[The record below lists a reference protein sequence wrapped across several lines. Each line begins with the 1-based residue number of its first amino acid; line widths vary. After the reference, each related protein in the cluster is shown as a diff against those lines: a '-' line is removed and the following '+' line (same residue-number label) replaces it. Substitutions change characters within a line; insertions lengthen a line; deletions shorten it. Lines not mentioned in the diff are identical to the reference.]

1 MENWTDPMDFLEKL
15 AVKAGRLLKKGEPDI
30 GCVAKMVL
38 NDWQRGKL
46 PFYIVP
52 AGYEIPLS
60 KQNQEQSEEK
70 TAEPETNETEK
81 EEKEDKP
88 EAENLAVLQDFT
100 KIRVGLTFDES
111 TDSDLIKT
119 NKVEKLQLP
128 ETDSSLITSEYSD
141 SDEEPGSDDDSSSV
155 NAFDSEDEV
164 PKKKQKIKST
174 SNFIVSEVD
183 EHITKPVKKLTA
195 KQKRAIERAQKPKKT
210 GNTFYDYAN
219 VKNRNRNKKKK

>member
-1 MENWTDPMDFLEKL
+1 MDFLEKL
-15 AVKAGRLLKKGEPDI
+15 ANKAGRLLKKGEPDI

-60 KQNQEQSEEK
+60 KQNQDQSEET
-70 TAEPETNETEK
+70 TAESSKEISETK
-81 EEKEDKP
+81 EETVEKD
-88 EAENLAVLQDFT
+88 NLAVLQDFT

-111 TDSDLIKT
+111 TDKTLIKT
-119 NKVEKLQLP
+119 NKVEKL
-128 ETDSSLITSEYSD
+128 ERSDSNASLITSDISD
-141 SDEEPGSDDDSSSV
+141 SDDEPSDDDSSSV
-155 NAFDSEDEV
+155 NGFDSDDEV
-164 PKKKQKIKST
+164 PKKVQKVKST
-174 SNFIVSEVD
+174 SNFMVSDVD

-210 GNTFYDYAN
+210 GSVFYDYAN
-219 VKNRNRNKKKK
+219 VKNRNRNKKKVK